1 MVVLF
6 SSYLCSLIFVGRVVL
21 FFFGLVALGILIYCS
36 VGKSGKLVAKLCLK
50 GRGCITTTQIH
61 IISFAY
67 GLYSNSYRRRMWENL
82 SSLAGS
88 QNLPWMITRAA
99 SALQIEDRLGG
110 RDPSPYDIRDFSSF
124 CQEMEVTDLNAIGSR
139 FTWSNSSITNPVWSK
154 IDRAMGNSAWFLSH
168 IDSMANFLPPGSLSD
183 HSACVISVH
192 IPEARPKSNFNSTC
206 GLIMQSLF
214 LWCKRFGTEVFM
226 GLSSTNFVR
235 G

>member
-124 CQEMEVTDLNAIGSR
+124 CQEMEVTDLNAIGLVADLHGPIAQSL
-139 FTWSNSSITNPVWSK
+139 TLSGAKLIEQWETLLGS
-154 IDRAMGNSAWFLSH
+154 SH
-168 IDSMANFLPPGSLSD
+168 ILIQWQTSCPQGLCLITLPVL
-183 HSACVISVH
+183 
-192 IPEARPKSNFNSTC
+192 
-206 GLIMQSLF
+206 L
-214 LWCKRFGTEVFM
+214 VFIFQRQDLKATSIQHV
-226 GLSSTNFVR
+226 G
-235 G
+235 